1 MSTTLPN
8 NSSSLPARGLLTD
21 LAGSPSEL
29 LEQPISRE
37 GWAKI
42 AILGV
47 LFLGLNS
54 WQFPNLYYQWMLPN
68 WQHGWAIPAFALLM
82 LFLRRHDLMAA
93 PRDAGPWSMWLG
105 VAVIFLGMVAEAGGV
120 IIGTRFISGAGMII
134 TLLGLVWCM
143 CGWSVLVRTAVP
155 IMFLIFA
162 IPLPDT
168 IYKGISFP
176 LQNFA
181 AGSASSLLAVL
192 GVRLE
197 VSASAMNVWG
207 QGGQEYHL
215 TVEEACIGIRSMMA
229 FMALGV
235 VFAYL
240 EERPAWQRIVLVL
253 IIIPVAIFVN
263 VLRVMITAGMFVID
277 KPDLGR
283 DFMHEFTGLL
293 MLIPAALIMGGIWW
307 VLKKIY
313 TEEEEDQE
321 VVLAPVTESAPAA
334 PSEGGQS

>member
-8 NSSSLPARGLLTD
+8 NTPSLPARGLLTD

-29 LEQPISRE
+29 REQPISRE

-47 LFLGLNS
+47 LFLALNS

-93 PRDAGPWSMWLG
+93 PREADARSVGLG
-105 VAVIFLGMVAEAGGV
+105 VAVIILGMAVEAAGV
-120 IIGTRFISGAGMII
+120 VVGTRFISGAGMII
-134 TLLGLVWCM
+134 TLLGLVWYM
-143 CGWSVLVRTAVP
+143 CGWAVLARTAVP

-162 IPLPDT
+162 IPLPDS

-181 AGSASSLLAVL
+181 AGAASSLLSGF

-207 QGGQEYHL
+207 QGGKMYPL
-215 TVEEACIGIRSMMA
+215 TVEEACSGIRSMMA

-240 EERPAWQRIVLVL
+240 EERPVWQRITLVL

-277 KPDLGR
+277 QPNLGR

-293 MLIPAALIMGGIWW
+293 MLIPAALIMAGIWW

-313 TEEEEDQE
+313 TDEEEEEDE
-321 VVLAPVTESAPAA
+321 TVPATELTPVAPA
-334 PSEGGQS
+334 EGGKP

>member
-1 MSTTLPN
+1 
-8 NSSSLPARGLLTD
+8 
-21 LAGSPSEL
+21 
-29 LEQPISRE
+29 
-37 GWAKI
+37 
-42 AILGV
+42 
-47 LFLGLNS
+47 
-54 WQFPNLYYQWMLPN
+54 
-68 WQHGWAIPAFALLM
+68 
-82 LFLRRHDLMAA
+82 
-93 PRDAGPWSMWLG
+93 
-105 VAVIFLGMVAEAGGV
+105 
-120 IIGTRFISGAGMII
+120 
-134 TLLGLVWCM
+134 
-143 CGWSVLVRTAVP
+143 
-155 IMFLIFA
+155 
-162 IPLPDT
+162 
-168 IYKGISFP
+168 
-176 LQNFA
+176 
-181 AGSASSLLAVL
+181 
-192 GVRLE
+192 
-197 VSASAMNVWG
+197 
-207 QGGQEYHL
+207 
-215 TVEEACIGIRSMMA
+215 
-229 FMALGV
+229 V